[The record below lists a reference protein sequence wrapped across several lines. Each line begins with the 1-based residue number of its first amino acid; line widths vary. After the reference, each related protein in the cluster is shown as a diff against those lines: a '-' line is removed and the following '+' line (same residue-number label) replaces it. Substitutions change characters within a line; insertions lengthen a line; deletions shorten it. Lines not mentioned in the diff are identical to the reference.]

1 MGTDVGLASIDD
13 QNLAVVAQVGAADLP
28 AQRREGQHLVPLDA
42 RVIQAATEVLVT
54 RDRAHAVVVNEEAH
68 GDAAGDGALEGLV
81 EGCRVLIPRGLVV
94 QGVHVVRGRID
105 AGGHGPEGLGR
116 VVVEATDLPRR
127 GRKSAQVARQAH
139 DRGRVIVGAKR
150 QAVRSRGHLVGLRF
164 RRGRAGHDVLHQLT
178 GLGIVVEASAHR
190 PPGPEDEVERH
201 TQERPQEDQQ
211 QPRGRRGR
219 APVLGHDTQ
228 RDDADDEIDGPEE
241 EPRPQRRFRVWRKH
255 APILP
260 AAPDPDGPI
269 AANAA
274 RRSARR
280 ARAPGVGVP
289 PRRGRRSRWRGQP
302 RPRWHRSP
310 R

>member
-1 MGTDVGLASIDD
+1 M
-13 QNLAVVAQVGAADLP
+13 
-28 AQRREGQHLVPLDA
+28 
-42 RVIQAATEVLVT
+42 
-54 RDRAHAVVVNEEAH
+54 
-68 GDAAGDGALEGLV
+68 
-81 EGCRVLIPRGLVV
+81 
-94 QGVHVVRGRID
+94 VHGRID
-105 AGGHGPEGLGR
+105 AGRHGPEGLGR
-116 VVVEATDLPRR
+116 VVVETADLPRR

-139 DRGRVIVGAKR
+139 DRGRVIVRTKR
-150 QAVRSRGHLVGLRF
+150 QAVRSRGHLVGIRF
-164 RRGRAGHDVLHQLT
+164 GRGRAGHDVLHQLA
-178 GLGIVVEASAHR
+178 GLGIVVEPAAHR

-201 TQERPQEDQQ
+201 TQEGPQEDQQ

-228 RDDADDEIDGPEE
+228 RDDTDRELEGPEE
-241 EPRPQRRFRVWRKH
+241 EPRPQRWFRVWRQH
-255 APILP
+255 MPILP
-260 AAPDPDGPI
+260 AAPDPGRPT

>member
-1 MGTDVGLASIDD
+1 M
-13 QNLAVVAQVGAADLP
+13 
-28 AQRREGQHLVPLDA
+28 
-42 RVIQAATEVLVT
+42 
-54 RDRAHAVVVNEEAH
+54 
-68 GDAAGDGALEGLV
+68 
-81 EGCRVLIPRGLVV
+81 
-94 QGVHVVRGRID
+94 VRGRID
-105 AGGHGPEGLGR
+105 AGRHGPEGLGR

-127 GRKSAQVARQAH
+127 GWKSAQVARQTH

-164 RRGRAGHDVLHQLT
+164 GRGRAGHDVLHQLT
-178 GLGIVVEASAHR
+178 GLGIVVEAPSHR

-228 RDDADDEIDGPEE
+228 RDDADRELEGPEE

-255 APILP
+255 VPIL
-260 AAPDPDGPI
+260 ASAPDPDGPI

-274 RRSARR
+274 RRSAHR

-289 PRRGRRSRWRGQP
+289 PRRGRRSR
-302 RPRWHRSP
+302 
-310 R
+310 

>member
-1 MGTDVGLASIDD
+1 M
-13 QNLAVVAQVGAADLP
+13 
-28 AQRREGQHLVPLDA
+28 
-42 RVIQAATEVLVT
+42 
-54 RDRAHAVVVNEEAH
+54 
-68 GDAAGDGALEGLV
+68 
-81 EGCRVLIPRGLVV
+81 
-94 QGVHVVRGRID
+94 VRGCID
-105 AGGHGPEGLGR
+105 AGRHGPEGLGR

-127 GRKSAQVARQAH
+127 GRKSAQVARQTH
-139 DRGRVIVGAKR
+139 DRGRVIIGAKR
-150 QAVRSRGHLVGLRF
+150 QAIGSRGHLVGLRF
-164 RRGRAGHDVLHQLT
+164 GRGRAGHDVLHQLT

-211 QPRGRRGR
+211 QPSGRRGR

-228 RDDADDEIDGPEE
+228 RDDADRELEGPEE
-241 EPRPQRRFRVWRKH
+241 EPRPQRRFRMWRQH
-255 APILP
+255 MPILP
-260 AAPDPDGPI
+260 AAPDPGRPT

-280 ARAPGVGVP
+280 ARARGVGARP
-289 PRRGRRSRWRGQP
+289 HRGQRSTRPGRP